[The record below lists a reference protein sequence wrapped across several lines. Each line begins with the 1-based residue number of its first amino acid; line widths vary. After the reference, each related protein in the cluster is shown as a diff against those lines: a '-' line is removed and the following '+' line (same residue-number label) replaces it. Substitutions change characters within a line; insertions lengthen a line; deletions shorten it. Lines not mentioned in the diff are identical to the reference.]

1 MKKKMSATWV
11 NFLVC
16 VLEEESSG
24 QEDGKLQPISQ
35 IQLLAYFCKQN
46 LIRTQ
51 TCPFIYLLSSL
62 LSFLKKNAYLFI
74 WVQRSAGS

>member
-24 QEDGKLQPISQ
+24 PEDGKLQPISQ
-35 IQLLAYFCKQN
+35 IQLLAYFCK
-46 LIRTQ
+46 
-51 TCPFIYLLSSL
+51 
-62 LSFLKKNAYLFI
+62 
-74 WVQRSAGS
+74 